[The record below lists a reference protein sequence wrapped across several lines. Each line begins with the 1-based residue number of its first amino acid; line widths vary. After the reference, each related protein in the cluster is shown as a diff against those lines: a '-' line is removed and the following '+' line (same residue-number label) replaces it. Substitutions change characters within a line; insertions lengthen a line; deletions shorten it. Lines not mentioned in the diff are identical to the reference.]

1 MQEVVLQRLTEF
13 PYFDNYVDLSRME
26 LSAIHAIKAL
36 TPHKIAFIGSG
47 PLPLSSL
54 CLCDALDKAHAR
66 PGSTTVLNI
75 DKNPQ
80 AISQSQALAKGL
92 GKRAQG
98 MEFLCHEA
106 GSAPL
111 DLRVF
116 EVVYLA
122 ALVGM
127 TQVEKEVCLINVV
140 KGMMEGAL
148 IVIRT
153 AHGLRGLLYP
163 VCAFLFDSLDFD
175 VMKSNADRE

>member
-1 MQEVVLQRLTEF
+1 
-13 PYFDNYVDLSRME
+13 
-26 LSAIHAIKAL
+26 
-36 TPHKIAFIGSG
+36 
-47 PLPLSSL
+47 
-54 CLCDALDKAHAR
+54 
-66 PGSTTVLNI
+66 
-75 DKNPQ
+75 
-80 AISQSQALAKGL
+80 
-92 GKRAQG
+92 

-175 VMKSNADRE
+175 VMKSNDDRE

>member
-1 MQEVVLQRLTEF
+1 MQEIALQRLTEF

-26 LSAIHAIKAL
+26 LSAIHAIKSLA
-36 TPHKIAFIGSG
+36 PRKIAFIGSG

-54 CLCDALDKAHAR
+54 CLCKALDKAHGR

-75 DKNPQ
+75 DNNPQ
-80 AISQSQALAKGL
+80 AISQSRALAKGL
-92 GKRAQG
+92 GKGAQG
-98 MEFLCHEA
+98 MEFLCHEV

-116 EVVYLA
+116 DVVYLA

-127 TQVEKEVCLINVV
+127 TQVEKEICLIEVV

-148 IVIRT
+148 VVIRT

-163 VCAFLFDSLDFD
+163 VCVSLFDSLGFD
-175 VMKSNADRE
+175 VMKSNADQE